1 MSKNKL
7 EKKSSIKTNVL
18 LSLFVQVISLMV
30 SFILNLI
37 VPKFIPELSY
47 AHWQTF
53 VLYSGYVGV
62 LHFGLLDGLVL
73 RYSQYDYDQLDK
85 TRVRSQYYALLV
97 GNAFIT
103 FTTMLFVSI
112 FVGGVNKLIFILVAV
127 SVLSRN
133 LFTYTSYI
141 FQITNR
147 IKIYAKIVIAQRMFF
162 GLFTVVLLLLH
173 VENFYMYC
181 IADMCGD
188 LVGILLGFIYSR
200 ELYIGKSLKLNETL
214 RELKKNVS
222 SGCMLL
228 VANWS
233 SLLLISGA
241 KMIIQWHWGDLAFG
255 KVSFSFSITNL
266 FLAFVTAISVVL
278 FPQLK
283 RMDKD
288 KLPQLYVTI
297 RNAITPVLFISLLT
311 YYPGSIVLARWL
323 PKYKESLE
331 YLGIMLPIIIYA
343 SKVSLLTNNYLK
355 AYREEKK
362 MLLVN
367 IVSVALSMSAF
378 IISSYVLDNMNL
390 MLYFIVFFIMFRS
403 IGSEMIVAKIIN
415 INLWKDFFIEA
426 LMTMAFILCASHM
439 SFYMGCLVY
448 AALLVVYLFIYK
460 DSLKQF
466 INLKPKKRSEAKA
479 QEDK

>member
-1 MSKNKL
+1 MF
-7 EKKSSIKTNVL
+7 
-18 LSLFVQVISLMV
+18 LSLFVQVISLVV

-53 VLYSGYVGV
+53 VLYAGYVGV

-85 TRVRSQYYALLV
+85 PRIRSQFRALLL
-97 GNAFIT
+97 GNSFIT
-103 FTTMLFVSI
+103 FTTMLFVGI
-112 FVGGVNKLIFILVAV
+112 FVGGANKLIFILVAL

-147 IKIYAKIVIAQRMFF
+147 IKIYAKLVISQRLFF
-162 GLFTVVLLLLH
+162 GVFTVVLLLLH

-181 IADMCGD
+181 IADLCADFFGV
-188 LVGILLGFIYSR
+188 LVGFFYNKDM
-200 ELYIGKSLKLNETL
+200 YIGKAIPLTESMK
-214 RELKKNVS
+214 ELKSNIS

-233 SLLLISGA
+233 SALLISGA
-241 KMIIQWHWGDLAFG
+241 KMIIQWHWGDLIFG
-255 KVSFSFSITNL
+255 KVSFSFSISNL

-283 RMDKD
+283 RMEKD
-288 KLPQLYVTI
+288 KLPQLYMTI
-297 RNAITPVLFISLLT
+297 RNAVTPVLFISLLC
-311 YYPGSIVLARWL
+311 YYPGCLVLERWL
-323 PKYKESLE
+323 PKYVESLT

-355 AYREEKK
+355 AYRAEKK
-362 MLLVN
+362 MLIVN
-367 IVSVALSMSAF
+367 VIAVVSSMTAFLISA
-378 IISSYVLDNMNL
+378 YVLDNMNL
-390 MLYFIVFFIMFRS
+390 MLYFIVFFIMMRS
-403 IGSEMIVAKIIN
+403 VLSEIIVAGIIHVN
-415 INLWKDFFIEA
+415 IKKDFIIEGF
-426 LMTMAFILCASHM
+426 MTMAFILCAKHM
-439 SFYMGCLVY
+439 KFVTGCLVY
-448 AALLVVYLFIYK
+448 AALLVLYLYMYK

-466 INLKPKKRSEAKA
+466 IRVKPKKAE
-479 QEDK
+479 

>member
-1 MSKNKL
+1 ML
-7 EKKSSIKTNVL
+7 SI
-18 LSLFVQVISLMV
+18 FVQVISLIV
-30 SFILNLI
+30 SFVLNLI

-53 VLYSGYVGV
+53 VLYAGYVGV

-73 RYSQYDYDQLDK
+73 RYSQYDYEQLDK
-85 TRVRSQYYALLV
+85 PRVRSQFYTLLV
-97 GNAFIT
+97 GNSIIT
-103 FTTMLFVSI
+103 FTTMFFVAA
-112 FVGGVNKLIFILVAV
+112 FVGGASKLIFILVAL

-147 IKIYAKIVIAQRMFF
+147 IKLYAKIVIAQRLFF
-162 GLFTVVLLLLH
+162 GIFTVVLLLLH
-173 VENFYMYC
+173 VEDFYMYC

-188 LVGILLGFIYSR
+188 FVGILLGFFYNKD
-200 ELYIGKSLKLNETL
+200 LYIGKPIKLSETMS
-214 RELKKNVS
+214 EMKKNVS

-228 VANWS
+228 IANWS
-233 SLLLISGA
+233 SVLLISGA

-283 RMDKD
+283 RMEKD

-297 RNAITPVLFISLLT
+297 RNAITPVLFISLLA
-311 YYPGSIVLARWL
+311 YYPGSIVLQRWL
-323 PKYKESLE
+323 PKYKDSLA
-331 YLGIMLPIIIYA
+331 YLAIMLPIIIYA

-367 IVSVALSMSAF
+367 IVSVILSTSAF
-378 IISSYVLDNMNL
+378 VISAYVLNNMNL

-403 IGSEMIVAKIIN
+403 VGSEMIVAKIIK
-415 INLWKDFFIEA
+415 INLWKDFFIEG

-439 SFYMGCLVY
+439 SFYLGCLVY
-448 AALLVVYLFIYK
+448 TALLVVYLFIYR

-466 INLKPKKRSEAKA
+466 IRLKPKKTTETKAKDG
-479 QEDK
+479 E